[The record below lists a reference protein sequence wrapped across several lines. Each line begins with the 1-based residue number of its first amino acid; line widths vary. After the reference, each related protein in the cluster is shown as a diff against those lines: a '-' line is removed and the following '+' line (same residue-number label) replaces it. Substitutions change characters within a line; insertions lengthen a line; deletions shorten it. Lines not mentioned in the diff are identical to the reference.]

1 MQSWRDVPICEHQ
14 SQAGAQNVFELEA
27 APLLMTPKMM
37 KCEMNLLT
45 QTPMM
50 TQHVGQCLVTPK
62 HSNAKLITVFHPN
75 LCEISP

>member
-1 MQSWRDVPICEHQ
+1 MQSWHDEPICEHQ

-37 KCEMNLLT
+37 KCEMNLLI

-50 TQHVGQCLVTPK
+50 TQHVGLHLVTQK
-62 HSNAKLITVFHPN
+62 RSNAKLITEFHPN
-75 LCEISP
+75 LCEIAP